1 MATVST
7 KLTLDTSGFNRGI
20 KSAESGLSKFKSSAG
35 PAVMAGIAAG
45 FAAAAAA
52 AAGLAVGIKSALDL
66 GGALSDLS
74 TRTGVAAGELRI
86 LQEAFARNGLSAEKV
101 GPSINKMQR
110 ALVEAGDG
118 TGPAAEAFKMLG
130 ISVDGLRGMDASSQ
144 FSAIGQAIN
153 SIPDPAGRAA
163 AAMQIFGK
171 SGGEMLTLFAN
182 SGAMN
187 EAARSVGDQAD
198 ILTRNANLFDQASD
212 ILGSVATKMQGFF
225 VGVADTLVPAL
236 MPLLE
241 AADGIDLSGLG
252 QDLGNAIAFG
262 LTVITSGNLGN
273 ILSAQLKLSGAQF
286 VNLLVQGITG
296 MVAFLAQRMID
307 IPADFVTLLA
317 VVTKAEFWA
326 GVGYGLLGAAQKFAA
341 IINNAAASLLE
352 ALAKVPGLGGAG
364 NIAAG
369 FRDTANR
376 LDSDAESNLAQAGD
390 ALSGPLAQVRDR
402 LSQSFDNAINAAAI
416 AMEAAGETIDTTE
429 LQAARDGLVGEI
441 TTQME
446 ANREAAR
453 SRFEATKT
461 QTPLMDEDMA
471 QQVKDTS
478 GVITDSLQ
486 KVGGGGNFAR
496 FESNA
501 NPELA
506 EAKKQTGLL
515 ETSVSLFK
523 DLITATPIS
532 LTPALDVQAPA
543 LPALK
548 PSAPS
553 VQFPNFAASSD
564 TAAQHLREAQKQTGI
579 LQRIFDKIA
588 PTGTLMPA

>member
-20 KSAESGLSKFKSSAG
+20 KSAENGMAKFKAAAG
-35 PAVMAGIAAG
+35 PAVLGGVAAG

-52 AAGLAVGIKSALDL
+52 AAGLAVGIKGALDL
-66 GGALSDLS
+66 AGALSDLS
-74 TRTGVAAGELRI
+74 SRTGVAAGELRI
-86 LQEAFARNGLSAEKV
+86 LQEAFARNGLSADKV

-110 ALVEAGDG
+110 AVVEAGDG

-144 FSAIGQAIN
+144 FAAIGQAIN

-182 SGAMN
+182 SGAMA

-286 VNLLVQGITG
+286 INTLIQGFFGLISAISTS
-296 MVAFLAQRMID
+296 FSQ
-307 IPADFVTLLA
+307 IPENFVTILGI
-317 VVTKAEFWA
+317 VTKADFWA
-326 GVGYGLLGAAQKFAA
+326 GVGLGLLAAAQKFAA
-341 IINNAAASLLE
+341 VINGAAASLLE
-352 ALAKVPGLGGAG
+352 ALAKVPGLGAAG
-364 NIAAG
+364 GLASG
-369 FRDTANR
+369 FRDTQASLEASSAQNA
-376 LDSDAESNLAQAGD
+376 SASSMNLEA
-390 ALSGPLAQVRDR
+390 PLAALRDR
-402 LSQSFDNAINAAAI
+402 MAQNFDEII
-416 AMEAAGETIDTTE
+416 ANVSTTMEGIGETIDTTE

-446 ANREAAR
+446 ANREAVR

-461 QTPLMDEDMA
+461 QTPLMDEMEDSA
-471 QQVKDTS
+471 GKGKGNA
-478 GVITDSLQ
+478 GVIAQSLQ
-486 KVGGGGNFAR
+486 SVGGGAAFAR
-496 FESNA
+496 FSDAA
-501 NPELA
+501 NPAA
-506 EAKKQTGLL
+506 EAVREQKKSNNYLQTIA
-515 ETSVSLFK
+515 E
-523 DLITATPIS
+523 
-532 LTPALDVQAPA
+532 
-543 LPALK
+543 
-548 PSAPS
+548 
-553 VQFPNFAASSD
+553 
-564 TAAQHLREAQKQTGI
+564 GI
-579 LQRIFDKIA
+579 NYIRN
-588 PTGTLMPA
+588 GNGSLMPA

>member
-20 KSAESGLSKFKSSAG
+20 KSAENGMAKFKAAAG
-35 PAVMAGIAAG
+35 PAVLGGVAAG

-52 AAGLAVGIKSALDL
+52 AAGLAVGIKGALDL
-66 GGALSDLS
+66 AGALSDLS
-74 TRTGVAAGELRI
+74 SRTGVAAGELRI
-86 LQEAFARNGLSAEKV
+86 LQEAFARNGLSADKV

-110 ALVEAGDG
+110 AVVEAGDG

-144 FSAIGQAIN
+144 FAAIGQAIN

-182 SGAMN
+182 SGAMA

-286 VNLLVQGITG
+286 VNTMVSGLTGII
-296 MVAFLAQRMID
+296 AFLATNMVQM
-307 IPADFVTLLA
+307 PANFVKILGI
-317 VVTKAEFWA
+317 VTQPEFWS
-326 GVGYGLLGAAQKFAA
+326 GLGNGLVAAAMKFAA
-341 IINNAAASLLE
+341 IIQRAAASVLD
-352 ALAKVPGLGGAG
+352 AISNVPGLGGA
-364 NIAAG
+364 AG
-369 FRDTANR
+369 MAQTYRDSA
-376 LDSDAESNLAQAGD
+376 DQMDAGASEFGAKASEQLQ
-390 ALSGPLAQVRDR
+390 GPLNTYIEALQE
-402 LSQSFDNAINAAAI
+402 SFGKSFDAMADAIQNT
-416 AMEAAGETIDTTE
+416 GETIDTTE

-446 ANREAAR
+446 ANREAVR

-461 QTPLMDEDMA
+461 QTPLMDEMEDSA
-471 QQVKDTS
+471 VKGKGNA
-478 GVITDSLQ
+478 GVIAQSLQ
-486 KVGGGGNFAR
+486 SVGGGAAFAR
-496 FESNA
+496 FSDAA
-501 NPELA
+501 NPAA
-506 EAKKQTGLL
+506 EAVRQQIKSNGYL
-515 ETSVSLFK
+515 ET
-523 DLITATPIS
+523 I
-532 LTPALDVQAPA
+532 
-543 LPALK
+543 
-548 PSAPS
+548 
-553 VQFPNFAASSD
+553 AA
-564 TAAQHLREAQKQTGI
+564 GI
-579 LQRIFDKIA
+579 NYIRGGS
-588 PTGTLMPA
+588 GTLMPV

>member
-20 KSAESGLSKFKSSAG
+20 KSAENGMAKFKAAAG
-35 PAVMAGIAAG
+35 PAVLGGVAAG

-52 AAGLAVGIKSALDL
+52 AAGLAVGIKGALDL
-66 GGALSDLS
+66 AGALSDLS
-74 TRTGVAAGELRI
+74 SRTGVAAGELRI
-86 LQEAFARNGLSAEKV
+86 LQEAFARNGLSADKV

-110 ALVEAGDG
+110 AVVEAGDG

-144 FSAIGQAIN
+144 FAAIGQAIN

-182 SGAMN
+182 SGAMA

-273 ILSAQLKLSGAQF
+273 LLSAQFKLSAGELLNAIYKGF
-286 VNLLVQGITG
+286 IGITAFLVQR
-296 MVAFLAQRMID
+296 FID
-307 IPADFVTLLA
+307 IPADFLKVMQVITQPA
-317 VVTKAEFWA
+317 FWA
-326 GVGYGLLGAAQKFAA
+326 G
-341 IINNAAASLLE
+341 
-352 ALAKVPGLGGAG
+352 
-364 NIAAG
+364 
-369 FRDTANR
+369 
-376 LDSDAESNLAQAGD
+376 LAQALLAA
-390 ALSGPLAQVRDR
+390 ALGFGR
-402 LSQSFDNAINAAAI
+402 AI
-416 AMEAAGETIDTTE
+416 AMSVADLLSALREIPALAGALEGPLDSIIGAADAAGEMQLGLQNSAAANLKDPVEQLRQQALQSFTNAIAAADEAMQGASQIDTGKF
-429 LQAARDGLVGEI
+429 QAARDALVNDI

-446 ANREAAR
+446 ANRETVRAK
-453 SRFEATKT
+453 FGTTKT
-461 QTPLMDEDMA
+461 QTPLMDEMEDSA
-471 QQVKDTS
+471 GKGKGNA
-478 GVITDSLQ
+478 GVIAQSLQ
-486 KVGGGGNFAR
+486 SVGGGAAFAR
-496 FESNA
+496 FSDAA
-501 NPELA
+501 NPAA
-506 EAKKQTGLL
+506 EAVREQKKSNNYLQTIA
-515 ETSVSLFK
+515 E
-523 DLITATPIS
+523 
-532 LTPALDVQAPA
+532 
-543 LPALK
+543 
-548 PSAPS
+548 
-553 VQFPNFAASSD
+553 
-564 TAAQHLREAQKQTGI
+564 GI
-579 LQRIFDKIA
+579 YYIRN
-588 PTGTLMPA
+588 GNGSLMPT

>member
-20 KSAESGLSKFKSSAG
+20 KSAENGMAKFKAAAG
-35 PAVMAGIAAG
+35 PAVLGGVAAG

-52 AAGLAVGIKSALDL
+52 AAGLAVGIKGALDL
-66 GGALSDLS
+66 AGALSDLS
-74 TRTGVAAGELRI
+74 SRTGVAAGELRI

-182 SGAMN
+182 SGSMA

-273 ILSAQLKLSGAQF
+273 LLSAQFKLSAAELLNSLYKGFIGITAF
-286 VNLLVQGITG
+286 LVQR
-296 MVAFLAQRMID
+296 FID
-307 IPADFVTLLA
+307 IPGDFLKVMQ
-317 VVTKAEFWA
+317 VVTQPAFWA
-326 GVGYGLLGAAQKFAA
+326 GLGQALLAAALGFGRAIAMAVADLLGALRE
-341 IINNAAASLLE
+341 IP
-352 ALAKVPGLGGAG
+352 ALAGVLESPLNSIIGA
-364 NIAAG
+364 A
-369 FRDTANR
+369 D
-376 LDSDAESNLAQAGD
+376 
-390 ALSGPLAQVRDR
+390 
-402 LSQSFDNAINAAAI
+402 
-416 AMEAAGETIDTTE
+416 AAGETQLGLQNASSANLKGPIDQLREQALQSFTNAIAAADEAMQGASQLDTGKF
-429 LQAARDGLVGEI
+429 QAARDALVNDI

-453 SRFEATKT
+453 SRFEGTKT
-461 QTPLMDEDMA
+461 QTPLMEDMEGQAGKSNTGIIA
-471 QQVKDTS
+471 Q
-478 GVITDSLQ
+478 SLQ
-486 KVGGGGNFAR
+486 KVGGGAAFAR
-496 FESNA
+496 FSDAA
-501 NPELA
+501 NPAA
-506 EAKKQTGLL
+506 EAVREQKKSNGYL
-515 ETSVSLFK
+515 ET
-523 DLITATPIS
+523 I
-532 LTPALDVQAPA
+532 
-543 LPALK
+543 
-548 PSAPS
+548 
-553 VQFPNFAASSD
+553 AS
-564 TAAQHLREAQKQTGI
+564 GI
-579 LQRIFDKIA
+579 NYIR
-588 PTGTLMPA
+588 GGNGGLMPV

>member
-20 KSAESGLSKFKSSAG
+20 KSAENGMAKFKAAAG
-35 PAVMAGIAAG
+35 PAVLGGVAAG

-52 AAGLAVGIKSALDL
+52 AAGLAVGIKGALDL
-66 GGALSDLS
+66 AGALSDLS
-74 TRTGVAAGELRI
+74 SRTGVAAGELRI
-86 LQEAFARNGLSAEKV
+86 LQEAFARNGLSADKV

-110 ALVEAGDG
+110 AVVEAGDG

-130 ISVDGLRGMDASSQ
+130 ISVDGLRGMDASSH
-144 FSAIGQAIN
+144 FAAIGQAIN

-182 SGAMN
+182 SGAMA

-286 VNLLVQGITG
+286 VNTMVSGLTGII
-296 MVAFLAQRMID
+296 AFLATNMVQM
-307 IPADFVTLLA
+307 PANFVKILGI
-317 VVTKAEFWA
+317 VTQPEFWS
-326 GVGYGLLGAAQKFAA
+326 GLGNGLVAAAMKFAA
-341 IINNAAASLLE
+341 IIQRAAASVLD
-352 ALAKVPGLGGAG
+352 AISNVPGLGGA
-364 NIAAG
+364 AG
-369 FRDTANR
+369 MAQTYRDSA
-376 LDSDAESNLAQAGD
+376 DQMDAGASEFGAKASEQLQ
-390 ALSGPLAQVRDR
+390 GPLNTYIEALQE
-402 LSQSFDNAINAAAI
+402 SFGKSFDAMADAIQNT
-416 AMEAAGETIDTTE
+416 GETIDTTE

-446 ANREAAR
+446 ANREAVR

-461 QTPLMDEDMA
+461 QTPLMDEMEDSA
-471 QQVKDTS
+471 GKGKGS
-478 GVITDSLQ
+478 AGVIAQSLQ
-486 KVGGGGNFAR
+486 SVGGGAAFAR
-496 FESNA
+496 FSDAA
-501 NPELA
+501 NPAA
-506 EAKKQTGLL
+506 EAVREQKKSNGYLQTIA
-515 ETSVSLFK
+515 E
-523 DLITATPIS
+523 
-532 LTPALDVQAPA
+532 
-543 LPALK
+543 
-548 PSAPS
+548 
-553 VQFPNFAASSD
+553 
-564 TAAQHLREAQKQTGI
+564 GI
-579 LQRIFDKIA
+579 NYIRN
-588 PTGTLMPA
+588 GNGSLMPT